1 MQAAGSLFGT
11 LVQMGGGE
19 SIEAIR
25 RVRVGLV
32 DDSGSIR
39 SLLRL
44 SFDLDDRF
52 EVIGEAENGQQA
64 IGLVERTMPDLLV
77 LDREMPV
84 LGGVEAIPQIR
95 LVSPRTAI
103 IMYTAGADAGA
114 YQAAL
119 AAGAVEVLD
128 KAGVQAD
135 LVDRI
140 AQVLVDH
147 WAEPGADVE
156 VRVGP
161 VSAAAARVWITNTRK
176 IISAVRAHRDEF
188 DPAVPADVLDLFDRF
203 LDLWWSVAEESED
216 FRWVAR
222 AAVEDMQRVV
232 EHWAAIDRMT
242 DADLMRLGI
251 SWSPPEGEPFF
262 HALTAGVLQA
272 LVTRD
277 ETQQLAAAL
286 RTQWAQDEP
295 A

>member
-1 MQAAGSLFGT
+1 
-11 LVQMGGGE
+11 MGGAD

-32 DDSGSIR
+32 DDSDSIR

-44 SFDLDDRF
+44 SFDLDERF
-52 EVIGEAENGQQA
+52 EVVGEAENGQRA
-64 IGLVERTMPDLLV
+64 IELVARASPDLLV
-77 LDREMPV
+77 LDRQMPV
-84 LGGVEAIPQIR
+84 LGGLEAIPEIKR
-95 LVSPRTAI
+95 VSPRTAI

-128 KAGVQAD
+128 KAGVEDD

-161 VSAAAARVWITNTRK
+161 VPAAAARVWITNTRT
-176 IISAVRAHRDEF
+176 IIAAVRAHRDEF
-188 DPAVPADVLDLFDRF
+188 DPSVPADVLDLFDRF
-203 LDLWWSVAEESED
+203 LDLWWSVAQETED

-242 DADLMRLGI
+242 DADLDRLGI
-251 SWSPPEGEPFF
+251 RWSPPEGEPFF

-286 RTQWAQDEP
+286 KAQWDPGDRA
-295 A
+295 